1 QFNPINKPKGNTNN
15 NNNST
20 NNNTPPENPNS
31 PPIFNS
37 NKRKKDDSEGDKLDQ
52 NELNRRAR
60 NNAANQKSRAK
71 KKAAG
76 IKRKPVPKVGELD
89 AKGREERDKVNART
103 KKWRAAR
110 KENMSDQELFEH
122 NTQVAW
128 TSYKYRN
135 FKGLSPDKLEL
146 EREKYFYTKS
156 EERRQKI
163 LYDALPEYKKIEL
176 EQEKINLKKQK
187 EHEYHRKRWADQKVH
202 MANRAGKAGGYIAP
216 HTSSPSH
223 NDNTQH
229 NNPSSSLDPPASPRL
244 HPEFSHSDV
253 SEVPFL
259 VKVPNPE
266 MLPADLLLGSPPP
279 ATSKNEV
286 LKFLSVNTIVIPPAN
301 TGNDN
306 NSKTDVTITA
316 QPNKANLCNLIPGLL
331 IFKIVVMKFIE
342 PNKLLIPDKCKA
354 KMAKS
359 TLGPLLGKA
368 MSGPPTNNA
377 IYCTPGPD
385 NSILIRTENAV
396 PNRPENNA
404 KIKYKIPISLAFEE
418 RNQRSIPIVIWDI
431 LPSGLV

>member
-1 QFNPINKPKGNTNN
+1 MFMFIRYYIIRTLNLLYPVYKSFCLSIYRKQEVQPKLPQITFTVYYFLCSFIAFTFCFFNFKLLKSLIKLLLDFLVQFNPINKPKGNTNN

-187 EHEYHRKRWADQKVH
+187 EHEYHRKRWADQKVEKQ
-202 MANRAGKAGGYIAP
+202 GIY
-216 HTSSPSH
+216 
-223 NDNTQH
+223 
-229 NNPSSSLDPPASPRL
+229 
-244 HPEFSHSDV
+244 
-253 SEVPFL
+253 
-259 VKVPNPE
+259 
-266 MLPADLLLGSPPP
+266 LL
-279 ATSKNEV
+279 
-286 LKFLSVNTIVIPPAN
+286 
-301 TGNDN
+301 
-306 NSKTDVTITA
+306 
-316 QPNKANLCNLIPGLL
+316 
-331 IFKIVVMKFIE
+331 
-342 PNKLLIPDKCKA
+342 
-354 KMAKS
+354 
-359 TLGPLLGKA
+359 
-368 MSGPPTNNA
+368 
-377 IYCTPGPD
+377 
-385 NSILIRTENAV
+385 
-396 PNRPENNA
+396 
-404 KIKYKIPISLAFEE
+404 
-418 RNQRSIPIVIWDI
+418 DI
-431 LPSGLV
+431 LEDI